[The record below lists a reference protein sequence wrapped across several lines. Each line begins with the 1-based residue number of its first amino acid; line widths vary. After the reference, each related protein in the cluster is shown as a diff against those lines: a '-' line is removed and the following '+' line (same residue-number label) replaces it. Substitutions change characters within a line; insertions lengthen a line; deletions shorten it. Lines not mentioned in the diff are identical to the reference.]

1 MATQIGHRSRHAQAL
16 DRYPTRVSGSPYELS
31 FVERTEP
38 TVWGDYASA
47 GMFGAR
53 ELAAHERDGF
63 VTVPDLLT
71 PTEVAGFHAELD
83 WLATDPVVR
92 ADERTVIEKSAEEV
106 RSIFEVHRVSKAI
119 GALAADERVA
129 GRARQILGSDVY
141 IHQAR
146 INYKP
151 GFTGGGF
158 YWHSDF
164 ETWHAEDGMP
174 AMRAVSVSI
183 SLTENTPRNGCLM
196 IMPGS
201 HRTFVPCIGET
212 PDEHYRESL
221 REQEIGIPD
230 PHSLTRLADR
240 HDIASVTG
248 PAGAATFFDSNC
260 MHGSS
265 NNITPYSRSNIFLVF
280 NSVDNSL
287 VEPFAAPARRPSYI
301 AARDFA
307 PLGGLSR

>member
-1 MATQIGHRSRHAQAL
+1 
-16 DRYPTRVSGSPYELS
+16 
-31 FVERTEP
+31 
-38 TVWGDYASA
+38 
-47 GMFGAR
+47 MFGAQ
-53 ELAAHERDGF
+53 ELAAHARHGF
-63 VTVPDLLT
+63 VSVPDLLS
-71 PTEVAGFHAELD
+71 PREVAGFQAELD
-83 WLATDPVVR
+83 RLATDPVVR
-92 ADERTVIEKSAEEV
+92 ADERTIIEKTAEEV
-106 RSIFEVHRVSKAI
+106 RSIFEVHKVSDAI

-129 GRARQILGSDVY
+129 GRARQILGSQVY
-141 IHQAR
+141 VHQAR

-158 YWHSDF
+158 FWHSDF

-183 SLTENTPRNGCLM
+183 SLTENRPQNGCLM

-201 HRTFVPCIGET
+201 HRTFVPCTGQT
-212 PDEHYRESL
+212 PRDHYRESL

-230 PHSLTRLADR
+230 QVSLSTLADR

-280 NSVDNSL
+280 NSVDNTL
-287 VEPFAAPARRPSYI
+287 TEPYAAPTRRPTYI
-301 AARDFA
+301 AARPDD
-307 PLGGLSR
+307 S

>member
-1 MATQIGHRSRHAQAL
+1 MVTQIGYQHRHASAL
-16 DRYPTRVSGSPYELS
+16 DRYPTRVSRTPSDPTYVPG
-31 FVERTEP
+31 FIERGEP
-38 TVWGDYASA
+38 TVWGSEASA
-47 GMFGAR
+47 GMFGAQ
-53 ELAAHERDGF
+53 ELSAHARDGF
-63 VTVPDLLT
+63 VSVPDLLS

-83 WLATDPVVR
+83 YLATDPVVR
-92 ADERTVIEKSAEEV
+92 ADERTVIEKHAEEV
-106 RSIFEVHRVSKAI
+106 RSIFEVHRVSDAI

-129 GRARQILGSDVY
+129 GRARQILGSEVY
-141 IHQAR
+141 VHQAR

-183 SLTENTPRNGCLM
+183 SLTENRPQNGCLM

-201 HRTFVPCIGET
+201 HRTFVPCVGAT
-212 PDEHYRESL
+212 PEDNYRDSL
-221 REQEIGIPD
+221 REQQTGVPD
-230 PHSLTRLADR
+230 QVSLTALADR

-265 NNITPYSRSNIFLVF
+265 NNITPYSRSNIFIVF
-280 NSVDNSL
+280 NSVENPL
-287 VEPFAAPARRPSYI
+287 VEPFAAPKRRPGYI
-301 AARDFA
+301 ASRDFA
-307 PLGGLSR
+307 PLR